1 MIRKPNIMVL
11 SLLIAMLNI
20 FDGFATHYGLML
32 HIIEELNPIM
42 DFLWV
47 TSPTM
52 FLVVKMMLS
61 YLISALS
68 YLVYRKSGERFQ
80 KLFSFCLEW
89 LLIIY
94 LGIFALHMYW
104 LTML

>member
-1 MIRKPNIMVL
+1 M
-11 SLLIAMLNI
+11 NI

-32 HIIEELNPIM
+32 HIIEELNPMM
-42 DFLWV
+42 DFLWM
-47 TSPTM
+47 TSPIL
-52 FLVVKMMLS
+52 FLVMKMMLS
-61 YLISALS
+61 YFLSALS
-68 YLVYRKSGERFQ
+68 YLIYHKSSERFQ
-80 KLFSFCLEW
+80 KLFSICLIG